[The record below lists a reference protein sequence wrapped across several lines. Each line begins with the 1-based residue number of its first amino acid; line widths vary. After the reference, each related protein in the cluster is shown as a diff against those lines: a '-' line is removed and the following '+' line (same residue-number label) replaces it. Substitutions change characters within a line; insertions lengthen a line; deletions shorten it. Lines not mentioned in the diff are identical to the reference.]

1 MKRIATILLSVFL
14 TLGLAGCWSS
24 TELTEMAIVT
34 AFGIDKGDDG
44 FRISVQVVNPGEIAA
59 KNQSYGV
66 PTTVYAADGKSMFEA
81 IRRITT
87 MTSRKLYFSHVRVV
101 LFGEELAK
109 DGIKKPLDFL
119 SRDHEMRADFVMAIA
134 KEMKAE
140 DAIKILTPMEKV
152 AANKIYTSIENS
164 EKNWAPTKLVLLD
177 DLVGA
182 LVSQGKQPV
191 ITGLEVLG
199 NPNIGNKQENIQ
211 QVKVPTIIKTNKIA
225 VFDDDKLVGWLD
237 EKESKGFN
245 YITDNVTNT
254 VGYVECEGGGTV
266 TIELIR
272 SKTKMKGK
280 FENGTPKINLTI
292 TAEAN
297 VADVECPINLTN
309 SKAIRDLEKQ
319 FNDKTKEIVLGSVE
333 KAKTLEADVFGF
345 GEEIERVAPKKW
357 EEIKNNWDEIFPT
370 TEVVVKTDI
379 KIRRLGT
386 ISDSFQEELEK

>member
-1 MKRIATILLSVFL
+1 MKRIAAVLLIVCLSI
-14 TLGLAGCWSS
+14 GLAGCWSS

-34 AFGIDKGDDG
+34 AFGIDKADDG
-44 FRISVQVVNPGEIAA
+44 FRISVQIVNPGEIAA
-59 KNQSYGV
+59 KNQSAGV
-66 PTTVYAADGKSMFEA
+66 ATTVYAADGKSMFEA

-87 MTSRKLYFSHVRVV
+87 MTSRKLYFAHVRVV

-109 DGIKKPLDFL
+109 EGIKKPLDFL

-177 DLVGA
+177 DLIGA
-182 LVSQGKQPV
+182 LVSKGKQPV
-191 ITGLEVLG
+191 ITGLEVQG
-199 NPNIGNKQENIQ
+199 DPNMGNKRENIQ
-211 QVKVPTIIKTNKIA
+211 RVKAPTIIKTNKIA
-225 VFDDDKLVGWLD
+225 VFDEDQLVGWLD
-237 EKESKGFN
+237 ENESKGFN

-266 TIELIR
+266 TVELIR
-272 SKTKMKGK
+272 SKTKMKGN
-280 FENGTPKINLTI
+280 FEKGRPKINLTI

-297 VADVECPINLTN
+297 VADVECPTDLTK
-309 SKAIRDLEKQ
+309 SKALFDLEKE
-319 FNDKTKEIVLGSVE
+319 FNKKTKEIVLESVE
-333 KAKTLEADVFGF
+333 RAKELKTDIFGF
-345 GEEIERVAPKKW
+345 GDEIERVSPKKW
-357 EEIKNNWDEIFPT
+357 EEIKNNWDEVFPT
-370 TEVVVKTDI
+370 TEVDVKVDI